1 MLGIRR
7 DIPESGKTLTV
18 ALGLAGV
25 LGVVWLLGNAIA
37 ADALR
42 GVILL
47 GAGLAVV
54 MVAGKTASDW
64 RSGVYL
70 FLTWLLFEDL
80 VRKYFRVY

>member
-1 MLGIRR
+1 MLDIRR

-18 ALGLAGV
+18 GLGLAAV

-37 ADALR
+37 ADAVR

-54 MVAGKTASDW
+54 MVAGKTVRDW
-64 RSGVYL
+64 RGGVYL
-70 FLTWLLFEDL
+70 FLT
-80 VRKYFRVY
+80 